1 MPLLFPSFSP
11 SFLVFLF
18 FISVGWLV
26 DSKFS
31 ARSSRGAKIQQ
42 LFFPSWRELHY
53 RRNVRF
59 SWPNFFYQDYLQ
71 RSWKREEEKVEERIV
86 GDNLYHPGAAT
97 RNGFC
102 LLRREGEII
111 FCYKSMDPRVF
122 NQILRFF
129 VLEEEEDTMEKT
141 SWI

>member
-42 LFFPSWRELHY
+42 LFFPSWRTPL
-53 RRNVRF
+53 
-59 SWPNFFYQDYLQ
+59 P
-71 RSWKREEEKVEERIV
+71 RERPVFLAKLFLSR
-86 GDNLYHPGAAT
+86 LPAT
-97 RNGFC
+97 F
-102 LLRREGEII
+102 
-111 FCYKSMDPRVF
+111 
-122 NQILRFF
+122 
-129 VLEEEEDTMEKT
+129 LEEGGGGGGGGEDRGG
-141 SWI
+141 